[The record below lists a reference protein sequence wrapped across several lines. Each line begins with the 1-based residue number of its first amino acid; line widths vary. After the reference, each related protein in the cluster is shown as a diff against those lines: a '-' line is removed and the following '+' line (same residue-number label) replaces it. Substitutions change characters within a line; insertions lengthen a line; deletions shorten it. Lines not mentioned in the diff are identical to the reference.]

1 MAKVLFY
8 FAPGLEECEGLI
20 TVDLLRRAKIDVT
33 IASITDDLMVS
44 GSHNIAVRCDA
55 LASGTDA
62 SAFDALVLPGGGRG
76 TENLYESALVRETVD
91 AFAKAGKLVC
101 AICAA
106 PSVPGRMGLL
116 QGKKATCYPG
126 FEEKLLGAEYLV
138 CEAVR
143 DGQFIT
149 GSGLG
154 AAIPFALEIIAALSG
169 EAAAQHVKE
178 TIQYRH

>member
-1 MAKVLFY
+1 MSKVLFY

-20 TVDLLRRAKIDVT
+20 TVDLLRRAKIEVT

-55 LASGTDA
+55 LASETDA
-62 SAFDALVLPGGGRG
+62 SDFNALVLPGGGRG
-76 TENLYESALVRETVD
+76 TENLYESALVRESIE
-91 AFAKAGKLVC
+91 AFAAAGKLVC

-126 FEEKLLGAEYLV
+126 FEDKLLGAEYV
-138 CEAVR
+138 VAEAVT
-143 DGQFIT
+143 DGNFIT

-154 AAIPFALEIIAALSG
+154 AAIPFALEIIAALAG
-169 EAAAQHVKE
+169 RETADHVKE